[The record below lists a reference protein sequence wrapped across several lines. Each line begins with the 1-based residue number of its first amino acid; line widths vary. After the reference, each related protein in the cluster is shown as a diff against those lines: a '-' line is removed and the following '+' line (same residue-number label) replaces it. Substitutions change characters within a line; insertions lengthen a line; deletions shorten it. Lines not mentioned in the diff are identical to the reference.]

1 MSEKPDIKIF
11 VSHRIDITSELVNN
25 PLYIPVRC
33 GAVFDKENP
42 MNIAGDNTGENIS
55 EQRSHLS
62 EFTVAYW
69 AWKNQTADYYGLCH
83 YRRYLSF
90 SDLTY
95 PVDTQGLVEEDF
107 LNQETMEKYSL
118 LAPDHMSQIIS
129 EYDAVIPQPAP
140 VHLITTPKGPQSN
153 VGDVWRAN
161 AGVLIESDTI
171 DRMLEL
177 IDQKAP
183 QYSQAARE
191 YLNSTEHRGYNCYVF
206 KRELF
211 DRMCQFQFP
220 ILFELEQHPSGRL
233 QRVPGYVGE
242 ILFGIFLYHII
253 HFENWKIKELQLV
266 LFLDTRPV
274 RGACDLW
281 LRRMK
286 RWGDRV
292 LRMLLDPLFPKG
304 SLRRERLKALKSA
317 IQRRGIK
324 IKR

>member
-1 MSEKPDIKIF
+1 M
-11 VSHRIDITSELVNN
+11 
-25 PLYIPVRC
+25 
-33 GAVFDKENP
+33 
-42 MNIAGDNTGENIS
+42 
-55 EQRSHLS
+55 
-62 EFTVAYW
+62 
-69 AWKNQTADYYGLCH
+69 
-83 YRRYLSF
+83 
-90 SDLTY
+90 
-95 PVDTQGLVEEDF
+95 
-107 LNQETMEKYSL
+107 
-118 LAPDHMSQIIS
+118 LA
-129 EYDAVIPQPAP
+129 
-140 VHLITTPKGPQSN
+140 
-153 VGDVWRAN
+153 
-161 AGVLIESDTI
+161 
-171 DRMLEL
+171 L

-183 QYSQAARE
+183 QYSRAARE

-253 HFENWKIKELQLV
+253 HFEDWKIKELQLV

-286 RWGDRV
+286 RRGDRV

-304 SLRRERLKALKSA
+304 SLRRERLKTLKST